1 LSSLCELSAVEMA
14 RLMREGSL
22 SAVELTAAH
31 LERIGRINPKLNAIV
46 TLVPEQAMA
55 AALAADQARARGH
68 SLGLLHGLPVV
79 HKDLQP
85 TKGIRTTFGSPIYRD
100 FVPDIDAL
108 LVERARSAG
117 AILLGKSNTPEFGAG
132 SQTFNAVFGA
142 TLNPWDT
149 NKTCGGSSG
158 GAAVAL
164 ATGMTALADGSDLGG
179 SLRNPAAFCGVVG
192 LRTSPGRVP
201 AWPVSTAWSPLSV
214 EGPMGRTVADLA
226 LYLAAIAGPDT
237 RAPLSISEPGARFA
251 KPLGRDFRD
260 VRIAWWTSLDGIAFE
275 SEVRT
280 IVDAQRGV
288 FEALGCIVEEAEPDW
303 SGVDSSFR
311 TLRQLERLIH
321 LQALRKAHPAAIK
334 DTILAELDAAE
345 RLSADEIGAALQ
357 RQTEIYERMRR
368 FMQRYEY
375 FVLPVTQVLPFDV
388 RQPYPREIEGQPMS
402 TYIDWMKSC
411 YYVSMTAAPAI
422 SVPCGF
428 TASAL
433 PVGLQIVARH
443 RDDWGLLQMAH
454 AFEQAVAHQ
463 RRPKL

>member
-14 RLMREGSL
+14 RLIREGEL

-46 TLVPEQAMA
+46 TLLPEQAMA

-68 SLGLLHGLPVV
+68 FLGLLHGLPVV

-149 NKTCGGSSG
+149 SKTCGGSSG
-158 GAAVAL
+158 GSAVAL

-201 AWPVSTAWSPLSV
+201 AWPVSTTWSPLSV
-214 EGPMGRTVADLA
+214 EGPMGRTVMDLA
-226 LYLAAIAGPDT
+226 LYLAAIAGPDA

-251 KPLGRDFRD
+251 KPLGRDFRS
-260 VRIAWWTSLDGIAFE
+260 VRIAWWTSLDGIAVE

-280 IVDAQRGV
+280 IVNAQRSV
-288 FEALGCIVEEAEPDW
+288 FEAFGCIVEEAEPDW

-321 LQALRKAHPAAIK
+321 LQALRKAHPAALK

-345 RLSADEIGAALQ
+345 RLSPDEIGAALQ
-357 RQTEIYERMRR
+357 RQTQIYERMRC

-411 YYVSMTAAPAI
+411 YYISMTAAPAI

-443 RDDWGLLQMAH
+443 RDDWGLLQMAY